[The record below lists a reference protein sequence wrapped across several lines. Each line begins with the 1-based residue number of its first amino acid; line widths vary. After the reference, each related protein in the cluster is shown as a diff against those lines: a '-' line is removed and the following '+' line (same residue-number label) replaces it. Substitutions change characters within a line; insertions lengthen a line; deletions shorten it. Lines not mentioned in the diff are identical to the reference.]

1 MHIRYATGRCHR
13 QNHNRKG
20 KRKGADI
27 VKANFKNKVPIT
39 TNKETIEKAMKA
51 ELDRLYD
58 KVGFDVAAQLLSVV
72 LYSLEINYGW
82 KRERLNAFVNNLHS
96 TAELACG
103 TDIFGKSIDTEQLIF
118 HIKDR
123 YGIDLR
129 AEVKGL

>member
-1 MHIRYATGRCHR
+1 M
-13 QNHNRKG
+13 
-20 KRKGADI
+20 D
-27 VKANFKNKVPIT
+27 
-39 TNKETIEKAMKA
+39 KELT
-51 ELDRLYD
+51 RLYD

-82 KRERLNAFVNNLHS
+82 KRDRLRAFVNNLHS

-103 TDIFGKSIDTEQLIF
+103 TDIFGKSIDTEQLIS
-118 HIKDR
+118 HINDR

>member
-1 MHIRYATGRCHR
+1 MR
-13 QNHNRKG
+13 
-20 KRKGADI
+20 
-27 VKANFKNKVPIT
+27 ANFKNKAPIT

-82 KRERLNAFVNNLHS
+82 KRDRLRAFVNNLHS

-103 TDIFGKSIDTEQLIF
+103 TDIFGKSIDTEQLIS

-129 AEVKGL
+129 VEVKGL

>member
-1 MHIRYATGRCHR
+1 M
-13 QNHNRKG
+13 
-20 KRKGADI
+20 
-27 VKANFKNKVPIT
+27 NKVPIT

-103 TDIFGKSIDTEQLIF
+103 TDKFGKSIDTEQLIF

>member
-1 MHIRYATGRCHR
+1 M
-13 QNHNRKG
+13 
-20 KRKGADI
+20 
-27 VKANFKNKVPIT
+27 KANFKNKAPIT
-39 TNKETIEKAMKA
+39 TNKETIEKAMNA

-58 KVGFDVAAQLLSVV
+58 KVSFDVATQLLSVV

-103 TDIFGKSIDTEQLIF
+103 TDIFGKSIDTEQLIS

>member
-1 MHIRYATGRCHR
+1 MR
-13 QNHNRKG
+13 
-20 KRKGADI
+20 
-27 VKANFKNKVPIT
+27 ANFKNKAPIT

-82 KRERLNAFVNNLHS
+82 KRDRLRSFVNNLHS

-103 TDIFGKSIDTEQLIF
+103 TDIFGKSIDTEQLIA

>member
-1 MHIRYATGRCHR
+1 M
-13 QNHNRKG
+13 
-20 KRKGADI
+20 
-27 VKANFKNKVPIT
+27 KANFKNKAPIT

-82 KRERLNAFVNNLHS
+82 KRERLKAFVNNLHS
-96 TAELACG
+96 TADLACG
-103 TDIFGKSIDTEQLIF
+103 TYIFGKSIDTEQLIA
-118 HIKDR
+118 HIKNR

>member
-1 MHIRYATGRCHR
+1 MR
-13 QNHNRKG
+13 
-20 KRKGADI
+20 
-27 VKANFKNKVPIT
+27 ANFKNKAPIT

-82 KRERLNAFVNNLHS
+82 KRDRLRSFVNNLHS

-103 TDIFGKSIDTEQLIF
+103 TDIFGKSIDTEQLIS
-118 HIKDR
+118 HIKNR

-129 AEVKGL
+129 SEVKEL

>member
-1 MHIRYATGRCHR
+1 M
-13 QNHNRKG
+13 
-20 KRKGADI
+20 
-27 VKANFKNKVPIT
+27 KANFKNKAPIT

-72 LYSLEINYGW
+72 LFNLEINYGW
-82 KRERLNAFVNNLHS
+82 KRERLKAFVNNLHS
-96 TAELACG
+96 TAELVCG

>member
-1 MHIRYATGRCHR
+1 M
-13 QNHNRKG
+13 
-20 KRKGADI
+20 
-27 VKANFKNKVPIT
+27 KANFKKKAPII
-39 TNKETIEKAMKA
+39 TNEETIEKAMNA

-58 KVGFDVAAQLLSVV
+58 KVSFDVAAQLLSVV

-82 KRERLNAFVNNLHS
+82 KRERLKAFVNNLHS

-103 TDIFGKSIDTEQLIF
+103 TDIFGKSIDTEQLIA
-118 HIKDR
+118 HIKNR

>member
-1 MHIRYATGRCHR
+1 M
-13 QNHNRKG
+13 
-20 KRKGADI
+20 
-27 VKANFKNKVPIT
+27 KANFKNKVPIT

-82 KRERLNAFVNNLHS
+82 KRERLKAFVNNLHS

-103 TDIFGKSIDTEQLIF
+103 TDIFGKTIDTEQLIS
-118 HIKDR
+118 HIRDR

-129 AEVKGL
+129 VEVKGL